1 MADVVFQF
9 DPMRVGRERHEIE
22 AWLQR
27 AGVNPCNVPTD
38 ARVVFSSDDTMTI
51 DVFLLNADGS
61 KYVIEDTVARG
72 AATVPLIPPRP
83 LFESLVAIPAVPAG
97 EPTPD
102 VTG

>member
-1 MADVVFQF
+1 MADVTFQF
-9 DPMRVGRERHEIE
+9 DPMRIGREMHEIE
-22 AWLQR
+22 AWLHR
-27 AGVNPCNVPTD
+27 AGLEPRNVPTD

-72 AATVPLIPPRP
+72 TATVPLLPARFVALVPIPNAPAA
-83 LFESLVAIPAVPAG
+83 ES
-97 EPTPD
+97 TPD